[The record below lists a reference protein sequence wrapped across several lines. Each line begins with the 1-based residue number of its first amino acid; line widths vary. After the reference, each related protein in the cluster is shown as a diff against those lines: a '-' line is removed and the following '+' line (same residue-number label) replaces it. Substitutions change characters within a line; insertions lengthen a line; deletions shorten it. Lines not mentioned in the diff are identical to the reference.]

1 MYGLICQTCESA
13 HACGIINE
21 MPKSKTNK
29 RKTQKLS
36 KTRLKEKQRRVRFY
50 WIVLVCVAFAVF
62 FFNFVLTISG
72 GWDDVDSIGLLFSA
86 IASVVALAISG
97 VNVLKFHAH
106 NYELIAPL
114 AVLGM
119 SAMFYFAIP
128 VIGAT
133 SVMAG
138 I

>member
-1 MYGLICQTCESA
+1 
-13 HACGIINE
+13 
-21 MPKSKTNK
+21 MPTSKTK
-29 RKTQKLS
+29 QRKAQKLS

-72 GWDDVDSIGLLFSA
+72 GWDDVNVAGLLFSA
-86 IASVVALAISG
+86 IASVVALGISSI
-97 VNVLKFHAH
+97 NVLKFRAH

-114 AVLGM
+114 AVLGL
-119 SAMFYFAIP
+119 SAMFYFAIT